1 MVFVLTCLIAQ
12 LANEEI
18 RKVISFFFSEWE
30 QMLSLAEIAIRW
42 AVINPVLCE
51 SFSRAEDL
59 KAIARDT
66 RRLFAET
73 AETGDEERISN
84 GTFCRQ
90 FKQQWRLAWSL
101 RVSRC
106 LGPVSP
112 VLSLPRFLWR

>member
-59 KAIARDT
+59 EAISRHEASICRH
-66 RRLFAET
+66 RSS
-73 AETGDEERISN
+73 GEEED
-84 GTFCRQ
+84 
-90 FKQQWRLAWSL
+90 FKQHI
-101 RVSRC
+101 
-106 LGPVSP
+106 
-112 VLSLPRFLWR
+112 LPAIQTTMEACMVA